1 MNLIELDR
9 NHYNRMV
16 YYHTV
21 LENNAVRLSFSRLP
35 KDLSVEESTL
45 FFNKAIKLYLEDI
58 TFCYLE
64 TQYLRKIPRI
74 GQAIQKKEHYSI
86 ALEDT
91 YE

>member
-35 KDLSVEESTL
+35 KNLSVEESTL
-45 FFNKAIKLYLEDI
+45 FFNKAIKLYLEDA

-64 TQYLRKIPRI
+64 NQYLRNIPRI
-74 GQAIQKKEHYSI
+74 KQVIQKKEPYSI
-86 ALEDT
+86 SLEDI